1 LLEPGTAIEL
11 EVALVERPLGQ
22 GSVQMCTAA
31 HIVRAED
38 SDMPGWHG
46 YAASFDDF
54 AISRDDVVPTR
65 YRTA

>member
-1 LLEPGTAIEL
+1 
-11 EVALVERPLGQ
+11 
-22 GSVQMCTAA
+22 MCTAA

-54 AISRDDVVPTR
+54 AIHRDDVVPTR